1 MRMFWLDE
9 SEGAFNE
16 RLAGTASKGALRR
29 FNTCG
34 RRLPQE
40 ITYHG
45 KPIAVVMSRDAYDH
59 LTAPRESLVD
69 FMRRSPIYGAE
80 DIEFERRDSL
90 PREVDL

>member
-1 MRMFWLDE
+1 MKDWQVQEAKARFADLIR
-9 SEGAFNE
+9 A
-16 RLAGTASKGALRR
+16 AGDS
-29 FNTCG
+29 
-34 RRLPQE
+34 PQE

-45 KPIAVVMSRDAYDH
+45 KPIAVVISRDAYDH

-80 DIEFERRDSL
+80 DIELERQDSL